1 MPKVNF
7 NSNINTSEHY
17 NKVWGARSFEI
28 DYSQP
33 MREGYLVGKFKG
45 GRFLDLGC
53 GISTP
58 SHLATQKSKEVW
70 AMDFSDKLIESLRYR
85 FTNIN
90 YVTGDVR
97 DIPFKNN
104 FFDYIVMGEF
114 LEHMEEPDK
123 IIKIA
128 VDLLKDGGIIAISVP
143 YNAGD
148 KFSIDEHIWS
158 FSEKE
163 LEELLKPY
171 GKVEVKPL
179 SEQRHTYLFGFLTKN
194 SK

>member
-7 NSNINTSEHY
+7 NPNVNTPEHY
-17 NKVWGARSFEI
+17 NKVFGARNFEI

-33 MREGYLVGKFKG
+33 IREGYLVSRFKG

-53 GISTP
+53 GVSTP
-58 SHLATQKSKEVW
+58 SHLALQKSDDVW
-70 AMDFSDKLIESLRYR
+70 AMDFSDKLIKSLRYR
-85 FTNIN
+85 FTDIN

-143 YNAGD
+143 YNDGG

-179 SEQRHTYLFGFLTKN
+179 NKQRHTYLFGFLTKT
-194 SK
+194 